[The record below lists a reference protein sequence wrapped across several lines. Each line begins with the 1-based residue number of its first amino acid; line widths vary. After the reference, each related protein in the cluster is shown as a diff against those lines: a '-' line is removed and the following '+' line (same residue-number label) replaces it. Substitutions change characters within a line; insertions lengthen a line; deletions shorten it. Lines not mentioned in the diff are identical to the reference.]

1 MKERPHDIF
10 QVFDPVEPAP
20 APPACAWPGC
30 AELGPYRAPVSP
42 ERIAEYQWFCLDHVR
57 IYNRSWN
64 YYVGM
69 SDAEMEAHIRSDGTW
84 NRPTWPLGDGPL
96 ADKAGRSGRADA
108 KAYRLDG
115 LSDPFGV
122 LNGQFHGG
130 TVAPPPE
137 LTPAEKRAFSVLG
150 LAFPATFEEVK
161 ARYKTL
167 VKRHHP
173 DANHGAKDAEE
184 RLKRINEAYRTLKN
198 SLNNGQKTD
207 KVA

>member
-1 MKERPHDIF
+1 MKDRPADVF
-10 QVFDPVEPAP
+10 EVFDPVEPAP

-30 AELGPYRAPVSP
+30 AELAPYRAPVSP

-96 ADKAGRSGRADA
+96 AGKVDAGAA
-108 KAYRLDG
+108 AYRLDG
-115 LSDPFGV
+115 VYDPFGA
-122 LNGQFHGG
+122 LKGQFHGQG
-130 TVAPPPE
+130 TSAPPPPE
-137 LTPAEKRAFSVLG
+137 LSAAEKRAFSVLG
-150 LAFPATFEEVK
+150 LEFPVSIEEVK

-173 DANHGAKDAEE
+173 DANNGSKDAEE
-184 RLKRINEAYRTLKN
+184 RLKRINEAYKILKN
-198 SLNNGQKTD
+198 SLNNGLKTD